1 MEQNYFARVL
11 DTLLTIP
18 GMNDNVKLEIKIP
31 RRNALVLCKLIEA
44 GLDDE
49 AGKEVAKVLQVIPTA
64 MTDQLR
70 EIAPELLKKAGLTE
84 LNEKLKNL

>member
-31 RRNALVLCKLIEA
+31 RKNALILCKLIEA
-44 GLDDE
+44 GLDEE
-49 AGKEVAKVLQVIPTA
+49 ALSEVTKLLSVIPA
-64 MTDQLR
+64 SMTDQLR
-70 EIAPELLKKAGLTE
+70 DIAPELLKKAGLTE